1 MPSFGLDTLVP
12 PHLVLQ
18 IFLLGFAWI
27 VAGALSLATYL
38 KWKEMQT
45 MAAWPVTQG
54 RITSSR
60 VERREV
66 DRTLPGKHSR
76 HTTETRNFPAIAF
89 QYKVNGRTL
98 SSTRYSI
105 RENVGNHNV
114 AETLALYP
122 KGKVVEVAY
131 DPTNPSK
138 AVIERTMPEG
148 AFKALALMAA
158 LLASGSLALT
168 MVFGNALSAVTRVLP
183 NPQHAGLV
191 MVMLIAAA
199 IAGRILAMQKDMVAQ
214 TSKWASVEGYVD
226 ASGLEKFQIKMGDVG
241 ESRRWRT
248 VFRSRVIYTY
258 RVDGHSYASDRV
270 AFGSIT
276 SSNVRSWVSGMAR
289 RYSQGMPVKV
299 YYDAR
304 NPTSSVLERRV
315 GGEWLLWVFIAALII
330 GAGRLAG
337 FF

>member
-1 MPSFGLDTLVP
+1 MP
-12 PHLVLQ
+12 PHIVLQ

-27 VAGALSLATYL
+27 AAGALSLGAYL
-38 KWKEMQT
+38 KWREMQT
-45 MAAWPVTQG
+45 MAKWPTTQG

-66 DRTLPGKHSR
+66 ARNAQNTRGS
-76 HTTETRNFPAIAF
+76 TETRNFPAIAF

-105 RENVGNHNV
+105 RENVGTHGV
-114 AETLALYP
+114 AEILARFP

-148 AFKALALMAA
+148 SIKALALMAA

-168 MVFGNALSAVTRVLP
+168 MVFGDALSAMTHLLP

-191 MVMLIAAA
+191 LVMLIAAA
-199 IAGRILAMQKDMVAQ
+199 ITGRILAMQKDMVTQ
-214 TSKWASVEGYVD
+214 TSKWASVEGCVD

-241 ESRRWRT
+241 QSNRWRT

-258 RVDGHSYASDRV
+258 RVDGHTYASDRV

-276 SSNVRSWVSGMAR
+276 ISNVRNWVSGMAR
-289 RYSQGMPVKV
+289 RYPQGMPVKV
-299 YYDAR
+299 YYDAT
-304 NPTSSVLERRV
+304 NPTSAVLERRV
-315 GGEWLLWVFIAALII
+315 GGEWLLWAFVAALIL
-330 GAGRLAG
+330 GAARLAG
-337 FF
+337 LF